1 MTGSKIA
8 KVLGGLCAASLCLAL
23 LGCGQSAQ
31 PAPQPSDDSQAS
43 EAAQSTQV
51 RVASL
56 KGPTSIGLVDLM
68 EDAKAGTSAN
78 SYSFDI
84 VGTPDEVVQKVV
96 NGDVDIALVPAN
108 VASVLYN
115 KTDGKVQAIDINTL
129 STLSVVSANS
139 QVKDFSDL
147 AGKTVYLTG
156 KGASPQY
163 VVEYLLSQAGIADSV
178 TLEYKSEA
186 SEAVAALAQDPTAA
200 AVLPQ
205 PFATAA
211 RSKVEGAATVADL
224 GDVWKQYAPQG
235 SQLVTGVT
243 IVSADFLANH
253 PEAVQTFVKEQEAS
267 VKSVL
272 ADPQAAASLVV
283 SYGIIDNESVAAK
296 AIPSCGLAC
305 VTGQDMESAL
315 EGYLSVLFEANPAS
329 VGGGMPTEDFYWLD

>member
-1 MTGSKIA
+1 MTGAKIA
-8 KVLGGLCAASLCLAL
+8 KVLGGLCAASLCLVL
-23 LGCGQSAQ
+23 LGCGQAAQ
-31 PAPQPSDDSQAS
+31 PAQEANDSS
-43 EAAQSTQV
+43 EAPKTAQATEV

-56 KGPTSIGLVDLM
+56 KGPTSIGLVNLM
-68 EDAKAGTSAN
+68 EDAKAGSTAN
-78 SYSFDI
+78 DYTFDI

-96 NGDVDIALVPAN
+96 NGDVDIALIPAN

-129 STLSVVSANS
+129 STLSLVSANS
-139 QVKDFSDL
+139 QVKDFTDL

-163 VVEYLLSQAGIADSV
+163 VVEYLLSQAGISDSV

-186 SEAVAALAQDPTAA
+186 PEAVAALAQDPTAA

-211 RSKVEGAATVADL
+211 LSKVEGATAVANL

-243 IVSADFLANH
+243 IVSADFLATH
-253 PEAVQTFVKEQEAS
+253 PEAVQTFIKEQDAS

-272 ADPQAAASLVV
+272 ADPDKAAPLVV
-283 SYGIIDNESVAAK
+283 SYGIVDNEAVAAK

-305 VTGQDMESAL
+305 VTGQDMKSAL